1 MLYEKIESALCDCID
16 KIYTP
21 ISNWKFPNENV
32 EKASD
37 YLPNLCDVAMWSV
50 VFLGCLILVIVLIV
64 CVKGIVFKKL
74 SKNLLQI
81 SFGVWFIGV
90 ILYIAGFYSPNLTFF
105 SVIPRAIISSFK
117 MFAGSNELARVN
129 ENLREI
135 EIYMFMFAATHFTA
149 AFITFMFI
157 FRLIGFKVRSRFNI
171 IKHKYIASLYKN
183 RTTHLFWG
191 VNEESLLLAED
202 IRKKYKKDIII
213 FIDID
218 KDDGDNS
225 QKKVSLSDIT
235 NTINITNK
243 ERERLEKIDALVDHC
258 YNGPAYVDT
267 LNGNH
272 IFKTLH
278 LKSIGKIIQRSSSRK
293 FYFFSDNEELNIIGA
308 LNLRTDSKLEKSRIF
323 VHAQRDK
330 FEEIYGNYSK
340 IKGKKTDIKI
350 KVIDSSYLSVRT
362 LINDKNN
369 LPINLI
375 DINLKTAKAT
385 STFTSLIIGFGPTGQ
400 EIFKFLYENSACIGI
415 DNKKNDFKCYAIDKR
430 MNEMRGLI
438 ETSMPEIKINE
449 ELELIQDSVNSQ
461 DFWANIEKWIS
472 ELNYIAIALNDD
484 KLSLSLAVAL
494 FKYAIK
500 DRTNNTKLNIVVRL
514 YNDSN
519 DDTIKENIEILNKSV
534 NNKLIKISVLGTK
547 KDIFTYDNIDD
558 KFIDQAKVFNYEYE
572 KIRIKYENENKNK
585 NTKEEN
591 KNENIEGNV
600 QIDIEKEIKKCW
612 KKNFGTKATNRLRKK
627 KKISKYH
634 AINDI
639 NRRISQN
646 FSNVL
651 HIKTKEIL
659 LNLTNDSNRKEKLKL
674 YSDYISYKL
683 GFSKNHPNIK
693 QEDIDKLET
702 IAMVEHER
710 WNASHKIMG
719 YRLGESKDLVKMTHS
734 DIKPWE
740 KLSESTKLY
749 DYIVVKT
756 TIDMLIKE
764 L

>member
-1 MLYEKIESALCDCID
+1 MRMLYEKIKCALCDCID

-37 YLPNLCDVAMWSV
+37 YVPNLCDVAMWSV

-81 SFGVWFIGV
+81 SFFVWFIGV
-90 ILYIAGFYSPNLTFF
+90 ILYIAGFYSPNLTLF

-135 EIYMFMFAATHFTA
+135 EIYMFMFATTHFTA

-572 KIRIKYENENKNK
+572 KIRIKYENENKN
-585 NTKEEN
+585 TKEEN

-756 TIDMLIKE
+756 TIDMLIKD